1 MSYHPAI
8 HLETTDHLCGI
19 VALWLYNHQAI
30 DGANDT
36 RYAFFRGDEIEAAEA
51 TRDLILAGL
60 LVPVNAR
67 EERLPEDEW
76 PDDLFE
82 LVRRVKPTER
92 GIYAAMR

>member
-8 HLETTDHLCGI
+8 HPEMTDHLRGI
-19 VALWLYNHQAI
+19 VALWLYNHRAI

-36 RYAFFRGDEIEAAEA
+36 RYDFFRGDEIEAAEA

-60 LVPVNAR
+60 VVPLNAR
-67 EERLPEDEW
+67 EGRLPESEW

-82 LVRRVKPTER
+82 LVRRVGPTEQ